1 MAESLGID
9 GEVRELKLGSSFEKT
24 APVSYHSIRYDFKP
38 ASVDKSQ
45 MATVDIG
52 ESNSVTV
59 TVPHIEGS
67 GVTNTVYKGN
77 KRPSQKECILVIDHQ
92 TGEVTLEKL
101 TSNIHLKKTR
111 QESIMVPQRVLPIVD
126 KVKELKSSPSKK
138 KPISALDG
146 SEQSQT
152 MASDG
157 QRTMHHLS
165 ADLTETE
172 GMFVY
177 IICSSN
183 HKDIDMM
190 SSSASSDSDS
200 DDSERQDKNSGST
213 MATNR
218 PVSDSTNK
226 DYHSLLSVDL
236 QLSESGSDSD

>member
-9 GEVRELKLGSSFEKT
+9 GEVRELRLGSSFEKS

-59 TVPHIEGS
+59 TVPHIEGA
-67 GVTNTVYKGN
+67 GVTNTIYKGN

-92 TGEVTLEKL
+92 TGEITLEKL

-111 QESIMVPQRVLPIVD
+111 QENVTISQRPHPVTEKIKD
-126 KVKELKSSPSKK
+126 LKCSPSKK
-138 KPISALDG
+138 KPHPAPESN
-146 SEQSQT
+146 EQLQ
-152 MASDG
+152 APRSDG
-157 QRTMHHLS
+157 KK
-165 ADLTETE
+165 
-172 GMFVY
+172 
-177 IICSSN
+177 
-183 HKDIDMM
+183 KDIDLM
-190 SSSASSDSDS
+190 SSSASSNTES
-200 DDSERQDKNSGST
+200 DDDDDDERTNKQSGST
-213 MATNR
+213 SSVP
-218 PVSDSTNK
+218 PVSSVGSK